1 MLRRGVTLVEV
12 LVTIGIIAMLIALLL
27 PAVQSARESSR
38 RLQCQMHVRE
48 LLVATHSHHDAKNAV
63 PSLYV
68 GSEPPYPITTE
79 EQFQRFSWRV
89 PLLPFLEQTQLWEQV
104 RWDASATAAENDTVA
119 RTLVPGFICPS
130 GGTPEKVKAI
140 SIFKTRA
147 GDQPDG
153 DRFSVMRHDYE
164 VAAGIVIEMPDEPD
178 PPNRVLYGVWGHPEF
193 QDPTFLF
200 SRIARY
206 HQGRF
211 SRITRGLSHTVA
223 IVERGGMPDTW
234 VGGENA
240 NEKHLPTLFLTPQC
254 GWSAS
259 HSLFTLLN
267 RYGVCI
273 NQMNEAGMY
282 SFHPAGAN
290 IGMADGS
297 VRFLADTTSFQAIMS
312 LYGGS
317 VEGLPERP

>member
-1 MLRRGVTLVEV
+1 MLRRGMTLVEV

-38 RLQCQMHVRE
+38 RLQCQTQVRE
-48 LLVATHSHHDAKNAV
+48 LLVATHSHHDANNAV

-68 GSEPPYPITTE
+68 GSEPPYPINSW
-79 EQFQRFSWRV
+79 EQNQRFSWRV

-104 RWDASATAAENDTVA
+104 RWDVSATAAENDTV
-119 RTLVPGFICPS
+119 RHTLISGFICPS
-130 GGTPEKVKAI
+130 GGAPEKVKAVSFRTI
-140 SIFKTRA
+140 A

-153 DRFSVMRHDYE
+153 DKFSVMRYDYE
-164 VAAGIVIEMPDEPD
+164 VAAGIVIEMPDGGQVTPE
-178 PPNRVLYGVWGHPEF
+178 RVLYGVWGHPEF
-193 QDPTFLF
+193 QEPTNFF

-223 IVERGGMPDTW
+223 IVERGGVPDLW
-234 VGGENA
+234 NRGENE
-240 NEKHLPTLFLTPQC
+240 NEKYSAIMFPTPQC

-259 HSLFTLLN
+259 DLLFSLLN
-267 RYGVCI
+267 QHGICI
-273 NQMNEAGMY
+273 NMMNNQGMY

-297 VRFLADTTSFQAIMS
+297 VRFLADTTSFQAIMG
-312 LYGGS
+312 LYSGS